1 MNTLKNALKKRGIS
15 MCEASRKGI
24 PLTTIVKHCN
34 GNRQIG
40 VMATLRYEE
49 LLGIPRSELR
59 PDIWPPRPEDERHA

>member
-1 MNTLKNALKKRGIS
+1 MNTLKNALEKRGIS

-34 GNRQIG
+34 GNRQLGIK
-40 VMATLRYEE
+40 ATLRYEA

-59 PDIWPPRPEDERHA
+59 PDLWPEEAKEAAQ